1 MILMV
6 RHEFNLGHAEGNI
19 DACLSLYAEGLKRD
33 GVIGAADQNICATAH
48 ADRGISGNTGVPAH
62 QNSLVDRHVRW
73 RQNRPCKNRIVRY
86 AGIEPELFDH
96 ALIEFALI
104 PGSNPECAEQLPCG
118 TEDKARAPFDAAGQL
133 SNSDGTGKVGPTRTS
148 SVAAFGAGDAR
159 LGKPSTL
166 SAATGEAGLK
176 LLCTKIDSDR
186 DLDPG
191 QSKAQ
196 CGHLGY

>member
-6 RHEFNLGHAEGNI
+6 RHEFNLGHAQGHV
-19 DACLSLYAEGLKRD
+19 DACLSLYAEGLKGD
-33 GVIGAADQNICATAH
+33 GVIGAANQNICATAH

-104 PGSNPECAEQLPCG
+104 LGRTRNVQSSSLVEPKIKL
-118 TEDKARAPFDAAGQL
+118 APPLTLQVNSPTATASIAFAGETAAIAVTAPATIMAL
-133 SNSDGTGKVGPTRTS
+133 INVPVIAVFLR
-148 SVAAFGAGDAR
+148 R
-159 LGKPSTL
+159 LVPL
-166 SAATGEAGLK
+166 VQAL
-176 LLCTKIDSDR
+176 
-186 DLDPG
+186 
-191 QSKAQ
+191 
-196 CGHLGY
+196 